1 MAGPARGT
9 AKGEGKARQEVAR
22 SPIRGLVDCDI
33 YGDEHLAHPSY
44 NRAMSLMRD
53 FGRARYAAAQG
64 ARVAW
69 YMGQYLMARRI
80 SGPFN
85 RPDEPQFSPQSP
97 QGDTGRIRAA
107 FLDLFAKDRA
117 NIEAGLYP
125 APDDLRVERA
135 LSALRNSARFFRDLP
150 EVDARRLQRIG
161 TEVREEAPKDGRY
174 PTYYLQ
180 NFHYQTGGWLTE
192 DSARLYDTQV
202 EILFGGAADA
212 MRRIALGSLARALK
226 GRDQRRVKLV
236 DLACGNGRFLRQ
248 MLAALPRIPA
258 TGLDLSPAY
267 CDEARARLQ
276 KWPQVEIVTGAVEQA
291 PFEDASFDAATCV
304 YLFHELPPRVRRD
317 AAREI
322 ARLLKPGGVFVLA
335 DSIQTG
341 DLADM
346 DRMLE
351 YFPVGF
357 HEPYFSSYLNED
369 FAALFG
375 EAGFALEET
384 ETAFLTKV
392 MRFRRAQ

>member
-1 MAGPARGT
+1 
-9 AKGEGKARQEVAR
+9 
-22 SPIRGLVDCDI
+22 
-33 YGDEHLAHPSY
+33 
-44 NRAMSLMRD
+44 MSLRRD
-53 FGRARYAAAQG
+53 LGRARYAAAQG

-69 YMGQYLMARRI
+69 YMGQYLLARRM

-85 RPDEPQFSPQSP
+85 RPGEPKFKPRAEA
-97 QGDTGRIRAA
+97 GDPTRVRAA
-107 FLDLFAKDRA
+107 FLELFAKDRA

-125 APDDLRVERA
+125 APDDIRVSRA

-150 EVDARRLQRIG
+150 HVDARRLQRAG
-161 TEVREEAPKDGRY
+161 AEVRDAAREAGESRY

-180 NFHYQTGGWLTE
+180 NFHYQSGGWLTE
-192 DSARLYDTQV
+192 ESAKLYDTQV

-212 MRRIALGSLARALK
+212 MRRIALGSLARGVR
-226 GRDQRRVKLV
+226 GRDQRGVKLL
-236 DLACGNGRFLRQ
+236 DIACGNGHFLRQ
-248 MLAALPRIPA
+248 VMTAFPRMPA

-267 CDEARARLQ
+267 CTEARERLSR
-276 KWPQVEIVTGAVEQA
+276 WRQVEIVQGAIEQA
-291 PFEDASFDAATCV
+291 PFEDASFDAITCV

-341 DLADM
+341 DAPDL

-357 HEPYFSSYLNED
+357 HEPYFNSYLSED
-369 FAALFG
+369 FVTLFG
-375 EAGFALEET
+375 EAGLEKEQC
-384 ETAFLTKV
+384 ELAFLTKI
-392 MRFRRAQ
+392 MRFRRRESDA